1 MKDILLFFLFDF
13 LISFLFVRIVH
24 FVRRET
30 SKEKTSAA
38 IDFLNRNK
46 KKSIIRRQKYFNFEK
61 FLLITKMKQ
70 TKVFD
75 FNRLLNVQ
83 I

>member
-1 MKDILLFFLFDF
+1 M
-13 LISFLFVRIVH
+13 FVRIVH

>member
-30 SKEKTSAA
+30 SKEKTSA
-38 IDFLNRNK
+38 IEFLNRNK
-46 KKSIIRRQKYFNFEK
+46 KKSVIRRQNYFNFEK

-70 TKVFD
+70 AKVFD